1 VIDPSG
7 QIRIPVISK
16 LEVFDN
22 AENMSFISGGGAMQ
36 MFLYATMKG
45 NHSFQALTDT
55 LPHRSNTRRPN
66 DDLYNKTEGCLRNR
80 GLTPAFGN

>member
-45 NHSFQALTDT
+45 SHSFNNLAASALR
-55 LPHRSNTRRPN
+55 LRSVP
-66 DDLYNKTEGCLRNR
+66 KS
-80 GLTPAFGN
+80 